1 MRSQINRKNVKERG
15 KRDKRKNHKLKPD
28 RCSKK
33 KKMHQS
39 QLFSNLAFGE
49 DTPTPKQQYLKQGKV
64 GDICKTV
71 RLHMVFRGDTKLC
84 VFMSLN
90 NSKAAIIAVRSQR
103 KGH

>member
-1 MRSQINRKNVKERG
+1 
-15 KRDKRKNHKLKPD
+15 
-28 RCSKK
+28 
-33 KKMHQS
+33 MHQS
-39 QLFSNLAFGE
+39 QVFSNLAFGE

-71 RLHMVFRGDTKLC
+71 LHMSPTLTHIMVFRGDTKLC